1 MTVTSTTG
9 RTNTTNTGV
18 TGRGGQAK
26 VQKAKILLVDDRAEN
41 LLALEAILSALDQ
54 TLVRAASGEEALKA
68 LLTDDFAVIL
78 LDVQMPGMDGFET
91 AAHIKRRERTR
102 DIPIIFLTAIN
113 HGPHHTF
120 RGYAAGA
127 VDYIS
132 KPFDPWV
139 LRAKV
144 SVFVELYMK
153 NCQLKEQA
161 ALLRLQLDAGRPA
174 AAAGGG
180 QGNGQ
185 AGGAG
190 QAQDDTAGA
199 GSRRSAP
206 AGGLLAELSAR
217 LAAVEEQADA
227 LTKQL
232 GESSDPAAVATATH
246 LERKLSGLRRALDA
260 LEPGTT
266 PGNGGG
272 GYAGGN
278 GAAGGSG
285 SPGAS

>member
-1 MTVTSTTG
+1 M
-9 RTNTTNTGV
+9 
-18 TGRGGQAK
+18 
-26 VQKAKILLVDDRAEN
+26 VQKAKILLVDDRPEN

-54 TLVRAASGEEALKA
+54 TLVRASSGEEALKA

-144 SVFVELYMK
+144 SVFVDLYMK
-153 NCQLKEQA
+153 NCQLREQA
-161 ALLRLQLDAGRPA
+161 SLLRLQLEGGQPA
-174 AAAGGG
+174 AGEPKE
-180 QGNGQ
+180 
-185 AGGAG
+185 
-190 QAQDDTAGA
+190 
-199 GSRRSAP
+199 SA
-206 AGGLLAELSAR
+206 GLLAELSAR
-217 LAAVEEQADA
+217 LAAVEEQAEA
-227 LTKQL
+227 LSKQL
-232 GESSDPAAVATATH
+232 DESADAAAVATAAH
-246 LERKLSGLRRALDA
+246 LERKLTGLRRALDA
-260 LEPGTT
+260 LEPG
-266 PGNGGG
+266 
-272 GYAGGN
+272 A
-278 GAAGGSG
+278 GSG
-285 SPGAS
+285 AGHVPSQN

>member
-1 MTVTSTTG
+1 M
-9 RTNTTNTGV
+9 
-18 TGRGGQAK
+18 
-26 VQKAKILLVDDRAEN
+26 VQKAKILLVDDRPEN

-54 TLVRAASGEEALKA
+54 TLVRASSGEEALKA

-153 NCQLKEQA
+153 NCQLKDQA
-161 ALLRLQLDAGRPA
+161 ELLRLQL
-174 AAAGGG
+174 
-180 QGNGQ
+180 
-185 AGGAG
+185 
-190 QAQDDTAGA
+190 AGA
-199 GSRRSAP
+199 GEAKESA
-206 AGGLLAELSAR
+206 GLLAELSAR
-217 LAAVEEQADA
+217 LAAVEEQAEA
-227 LTKQL
+227 LSKQL
-232 GESSDPAAVATATH
+232 DDDSADATAVATAAH
-246 LERKLSGLRRALDA
+246 LERKLTGLRRALDA
-260 LEPGTT
+260 LEPGT
-266 PGNGGG
+266 
-272 GYAGGN
+272 
-278 GAAGGSG
+278 GSG
-285 SPGAS
+285 SATLPSQN